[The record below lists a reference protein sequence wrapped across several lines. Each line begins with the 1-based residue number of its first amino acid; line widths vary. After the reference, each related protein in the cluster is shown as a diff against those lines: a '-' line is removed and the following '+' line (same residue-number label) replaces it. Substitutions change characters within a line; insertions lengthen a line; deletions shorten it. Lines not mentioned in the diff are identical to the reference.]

1 MSAVE
6 SFQREHPNAENA
18 DAIVVGGG
26 PAGVAAAL
34 ELKAR
39 GIARVMILD
48 REPALGGA
56 TRHCLHSPFGMREF
70 GRVYFGPAY
79 AQRLQRQA
87 QEAGVDIRTGHS
99 VVELGQDGVLLVTSA
114 RGVEA
119 LKARRIV
126 LATGAREK
134 PRSVRLLPGDR
145 PVGVVTTGTLQSYV
159 AFHGIMPFRRPLIIG
174 SELVSFSALLTCLTH
189 RTRPVAMIEPE
200 PHPLARSPFH
210 WFPRLVG
217 VPFHCG
223 ATLTDIR
230 GRDRVEEADIRLAD
244 GRILTVQCDGVLL
257 TGRFTPEAALLNASP
272 VDVAAGSAGP
282 LIDQDGRMANPIFFA
297 SGNVLRAVE
306 TGGWAFREGRR
317 VGASVADDLA
327 REPCNAPGVPV
338 AFADPLK
345 LAVPAMLRP
354 GGLDRPAFRDFQL
367 RFTRRVQGR
376 LSLRLDGT
384 EVWSKT
390 GLWRPERRVLVP
402 IPGAA
407 FEASQIAFHF
417 RETN

>member
-1 MSAVE
+1 MSAGE
-6 SFQREHPNAENA
+6 PFQRVHQNLENA
-18 DAIVVGGG
+18 DVIVVGGG

-39 GIARVMILD
+39 GIPRVMILD

-56 TRHCLHSPFGMREF
+56 TRHCVHSPFGMREF

-87 QEAGVDIRTGHS
+87 QEAGIDIRTGHS
-99 VVELGQDGVLLVTSA
+99 VVELGQDGTLLVTSA
-114 RGVEA
+114 RGVET

-134 PRSVRLLPGDR
+134 PRSARLLPGDR
-145 PVGVVTTGTLQSYV
+145 PVGVLTTGTLQAYV
-159 AFHGIMPFRRPLIIG
+159 AFHGIMPFRRPLIVG

-189 RTRPVAMIEPE
+189 HARPVAMIEPE
-200 PHPLARSPFH
+200 PYPLARWPIRC
-210 WFPRLVG
+210 FPPVVG

-223 ATLTDIR
+223 AALTDIR
-230 GRDRVEEADIRLAD
+230 GRGRVEEADIRLVD

-257 TGRFTPEAALLNASP
+257 TGRFTPEAALLDASP
-272 VDVAAGSAGP
+272 VEMAAGSAGP

-297 SGNVLRAVE
+297 GGNVLRAVE

-317 VGASVADDLA
+317 VGAAVANDLA
-327 REPCNAPGVPV
+327 RAPCSAPGVPV
-338 AFADPLK
+338 TFADPLK

-354 GGLDRPAFRDFQL
+354 GGFKRPAFRDFQL
-367 RFTRRVQGR
+367 RFTRRVRGL
-376 LSLRLDGT
+376 LSLHLDGK

-390 GLWRPERRVLVP
+390 GQWFPERRVLVP
-402 IPGAA
+402 IPAAA
-407 FEASQIAFHF
+407 FEAAQISFHF
-417 RETN
+417 QETS

>member
-1 MSAVE
+1 MNVLQP
-6 SFQREHPNAENA
+6 FQQTRENVPNA
-18 DAIVVGGG
+18 DVIVVGGG

-39 GIARVMILD
+39 GIARVMILE

-56 TRHCLHSPFGMREF
+56 TRHCSHSPFGMREF

-87 QEAGVDIRTGHS
+87 QNAGVDIRTGHS
-99 VVELGQDGVLLVTSA
+99 VVELEQDGSLLVTSA
-114 RGVEA
+114 CGVET

-145 PVGVVTTGTLQSYV
+145 PVGVITTGTLQSYV

-174 SELVSFSALLTCLTH
+174 SELVSFSALLTCLSH
-189 RTRPVAMIEPE
+189 HARPVAMIEPE
-200 PHPLARSPFH
+200 PKPLARSFFR

-217 VPFHCG
+217 VPFHCH
-223 ATLTDIR
+223 AVVTDIR

-244 GRILTVQCDGVLL
+244 GRVLTVKCDGVLL

-282 LIDQDGRMANPIFFA
+282 MIDQDGRMANPIFFA
-297 SGNVLRAVE
+297 GGNILRAVE
-306 TGGWAFREGRR
+306 TGGWSFREGSR
-317 VGASVADDLA
+317 VGAAVADDLA
-327 REPCNAPGVPV
+327 REPGKDRPVPV
-338 AFADPLK
+338 TFADPIK
-345 LAVPAMLRP
+345 LAVPTMVRSQ
-354 GGLDRPAFRDFQL
+354 GLDRPAFRDFQL
-367 RFTRRVQGR
+367 RFTRRVRGR
-376 LSLRLDGT
+376 LSLHLDGT
-384 EVWSKT
+384 EVWNKA
-390 GLWRPERRVLVP
+390 GLWLPERRVLVP
-402 IPGAA
+402 IPRAA
-407 FEASQIAFHF
+407 VEASQIAFHF
-417 RETN
+417 RETD

>member
-1 MSAVE
+1 MSADV
-6 SFQREHPNAENA
+6 
-18 DAIVVGGG
+18 IVVGGG

-87 QEAGVDIRTGHS
+87 QNAGVDIRTGHS
-99 VVELGQDGVLLVTSA
+99 VVELGQDGALLVTSA
-114 RGVEA
+114 RGVET

-134 PRSVRLLPGDR
+134 PRSARLLPGDR

-189 RTRPVAMIEPE
+189 RARPVAMIEPE
-200 PHPLARSPFH
+200 PHPLARLPFQ
-210 WFPRLVG
+210 WFPRLAG

-223 ATLTDIR
+223 AALTDIR
-230 GRDRVEEADIRLAD
+230 GRGRVEEADIRLAD

-257 TGRFTPEAALLNASP
+257 TGRFTPEAALLNASA

-282 LIDQDGRMANPIFFA
+282 LIDQDGRMPNPIFFA
-297 SGNVLRAVE
+297 GGNVLRAVE

-317 VGASVADDLA
+317 VGAAVADDLA
-327 REPCNAPGVPV
+327 REPCGAPGVPV
-338 AFADPLK
+338 TFADPLK

-354 GGLDRPAFRDFQL
+354 GGLDRPAFHDFQL
-367 RFTRRVQGR
+367 RFTRRIQGR
-376 LSLRLDGT
+376 LSLHLDGT

-390 GLWRPERRVLVP
+390 GRWRPEHRVLVP

-407 FEASQIAFHF
+407 FGAGQIAFHF
-417 RETN
+417 QETN

>member
-1 MSAVE
+1 MSADV
-6 SFQREHPNAENA
+6 
-18 DAIVVGGG
+18 IVVGGG

-39 GIARVMILD
+39 GIARVIILD

-70 GRVYFGPAY
+70 GGVYFGPAY

-87 QEAGVDIRTGHS
+87 QDAGVDIRTGHS
-99 VVELGQDGVLLVTSA
+99 VVEFGQDGALLVASE
-114 RGVEA
+114 RGVET

-134 PRSVRLLPGDR
+134 PRSARLLPGDR

-189 RTRPVAMIEPE
+189 RARPVAMIEPE
-200 PHPLARSPFH
+200 PHPLARSPFQ
-210 WFPRLVG
+210 WFPRLAG
-217 VPFHCG
+217 VPFNCG
-223 ATLTDIR
+223 AVLTDIR
-230 GRDRVEEADIRLAD
+230 GRGRVEEADIRLAD

-257 TGRFTPEAALLNASP
+257 TGRFTPEAALLNASA

-282 LIDQDGRMANPIFFA
+282 LIDQDGRMTDPIFFA
-297 SGNVLRAVE
+297 GGNVLRAVE

-317 VGASVADDLA
+317 VGAAVADDLA
-327 REPCNAPGVPV
+327 REPCRAPGVPV
-338 AFADPLK
+338 TFADPLK

-354 GGLDRPAFRDFQL
+354 GRLDRPAFRDFQL

-376 LSLRLDGT
+376 LSLHLDGT

-390 GLWRPERRVLVP
+390 GRWRPECRVLVP

-407 FEASQIAFHF
+407 FEAGQIAFHF
-417 RETN
+417 REAN

>member
-1 MSAVE
+1 MSAGE
-6 SFQREHPNAENA
+6 AFQQKSA
-18 DAIVVGGG
+18 DVIVVGGG

-87 QEAGVDIRTGHS
+87 QNVGVDIRTGHS
-99 VVELGQDGVLLVTSA
+99 VVELGQDGALLVASA
-114 RGVEA
+114 RGVET

-134 PRSVRLLPGDR
+134 PRSARLLPGDR

-159 AFHGIMPFRRPLIIG
+159 AFHGTMPFRRPLIIG

-189 RTRPVAMIEPE
+189 RARPVAMIEPE
-200 PHPLARSPFH
+200 PHPLARSPFQ
-210 WFPRLVG
+210 WFPRLAG

-230 GRDRVEEADIRLAD
+230 GRGRVEEADIRLAD
-244 GRILTVQCDGVLL
+244 GRIMTVQCDGVLL
-257 TGRFTPEAALLNASP
+257 TGRFTPEAALLDVSS

-282 LIDQDGRMANPIFFA
+282 LIDQDGRMPNPIFFA
-297 SGNVLRAVE
+297 GGNVLRAVE

-317 VGASVADDLA
+317 VGAAVADDLA
-327 REPCNAPGVPV
+327 REPCGAPGVPV

-354 GGLDRPAFRDFQL
+354 SGLDRPAFRDFQL
-367 RFTRRVQGR
+367 RFTRRIQGR
-376 LSLRLDGT
+376 LSLHLDGT

-390 GLWRPERRVLVP
+390 DRWCPERRVLVP

-417 RETN
+417 QETN

>member
-1 MSAVE
+1 MSAGE
-6 SFQREHPNAENA
+6 AFQQKSA
-18 DAIVVGGG
+18 DVIVVGGG

-56 TRHCLHSPFGMREF
+56 TRHCLHSPFGIREF

-87 QEAGVDIRTGHS
+87 QDAGVDIRTGRS
-99 VVELGQDGVLLVTSA
+99 VVELGQDGALLVASA
-114 RGVEA
+114 RGVET

-134 PRSVRLLPGDR
+134 PRSARLLPGDR

-159 AFHGIMPFRRPLIIG
+159 AFHGIMPFRRPLIVG

-189 RTRPVAMIEPE
+189 RARPVAMIEPE
-200 PHPLARSPFH
+200 PHPLARSPFQ
-210 WFPRLVG
+210 WFPRLAG

-230 GRDRVEEADIRLAD
+230 GRGRVEEAYIRLAD
-244 GRILTVQCDGVLL
+244 GRITTVQCDGVLL

-282 LIDQDGRMANPIFFA
+282 LIDQDGRMPNPIFFA
-297 SGNVLRAVE
+297 GGNVLRAAE

-317 VGASVADDLA
+317 VGAAVADDLA
-327 REPCNAPGVPV
+327 REPCGAPGVPV
-338 AFADPLK
+338 TFADPLK

-354 GGLDRPAFRDFQL
+354 GGLDSPAFRDFQL
-367 RFTRRVQGR
+367 RFTRRIQGR
-376 LSLRLDGT
+376 LSLHLDET

-390 GLWRPERRVLVP
+390 GRWCPERRVLVP

-417 RETN
+417 QETN

>member
-1 MSAVE
+1 MSADV
-6 SFQREHPNAENA
+6 
-18 DAIVVGGG
+18 IVVGGG

-34 ELKAR
+34 ELKER
-39 GIARVMILD
+39 GIARVMILE

-87 QEAGVDIRTGHS
+87 QDAGVDIRTGHS
-99 VVELGQDGVLLVTSA
+99 VVELGQDGALLVTSA
-114 RGVEA
+114 RGVET

-134 PRSVRLLPGDR
+134 PRSARLLPGDR

-189 RTRPVAMIEPE
+189 RVRPVAMIEPE

-210 WFPRLVG
+210 WFPRLAG

-223 ATLTDIR
+223 AVLTDIR
-230 GRDRVEEADIRLAD
+230 GRGRVEEADIRLAD
-244 GRILTVQCDGVLL
+244 GRIMTVQCDGILL

-272 VDVAAGSAGP
+272 ADVAAGSAGP
-282 LIDQDGRMANPIFFA
+282 LIDQDGRMPNPIFFA
-297 SGNVLRAVE
+297 GGNVLRAVE

-317 VGASVADDLA
+317 VGAAVADDLV
-327 REPCNAPGVPV
+327 REPCGVPGGPV
-338 AFADPLK
+338 TFADPLK

-376 LSLRLDGT
+376 LSLHLDGT

-390 GLWRPERRVLVP
+390 GRWHPERRVLVP
-402 IPGAA
+402 IPGVA
-407 FEASQIAFHF
+407 FEAGQIAFHF
-417 RETN
+417 REGN